1 MITSLFKKSTPI
13 NYAFIFLML
22 LFFFG
27 VYQFHQ
33 VESVFSIGFL
43 IKKALIITVLIAS
56 FFTANFIIKKN
67 GLSKDSAYMIL
78 YYLLLLLF
86 FPSVMNNLDLIIS
99 NFFIILALRR
109 LISLQSPKTPKE
121 KIFDASLWVFV
132 ASLFHFWS
140 ILFLIL
146 VFISILFH
154 TARDYRT
161 WFLPFI
167 AFFIATVIFILI
179 DLVFDKSLII
189 HLIENTSRDFQINYF
204 ANNYQNIAISIFATL
219 SLYFTFYL
227 VFTISN
233 RPIVLHSSYKKI
245 IAAFFIGIAVFLIS
259 PNKSNDILIFT
270 FTPLAFMITLFTE
283 TPQSK
288 VKSELTIAIVILSSL
303 FAFFSQL

>member
-13 NYAFIFLML
+13 NFAFIFLML

-33 VESVFSIGFL
+33 VGTNLSLGIFV
-43 IKKALIITVLIAS
+43 KKAIIIVAILAS

-78 YYLLLLLF
+78 FYLLTLLF
-86 FPSVMNNLDLIIS
+86 FPSVLNNLDLIVS
-99 NFFIILALRR
+99 NFFILLALRR
-109 LISLQSPKTPKE
+109 LISLQSPKFTKE

-132 ASLFHFWS
+132 ASIFHFWS
-140 ILFLIL
+140 ILFIIL
-146 VFISILFH
+146 VFIAILFH

-167 AFFIATVIFILI
+167 AFFIAITLFVLI
-179 DLVFDKSLII
+179 DLVFDRDIIPNLISS
-189 HLIENTSRDFQINYF
+189 TSSNFEIKYF
-204 ANNYQNIAISIFATL
+204 SNNYQNFALSLFGTI
-219 SLYFTFYL
+219 SLYFIVYT

-233 RPIVLHSSYKKI
+233 RPIILHSSYKKI
-245 IAAFFIGIAVFLIS
+245 IAAFFIGIAVFLVS

-270 FTPLAFMITLFTE
+270 FAPLAFMITLFTE

-288 VKSELTIAIVILSSL
+288 LKREISVSIIILSSL

>member
-27 VYQFHQ
+27 VYQFNQ
-33 VESVFSIGFL
+33 ISSIFSISFL
-43 IKKALIITVLIAS
+43 VKKAFIITALIAS

-78 YYLLLLLF
+78 FYLLLLLF
-86 FPSVMNNLDLIIS
+86 FPSVMNNFDLIIS

-109 LISLQSPKTPKE
+109 LISLQSPKSTKE
-121 KIFDASLWVFV
+121 KIFDASLWIFA

-140 ILFLIL
+140 ILFIIL

-167 AFFIATVIFILI
+167 AFFIATMIFILT
-179 DLVFDKSLII
+179 DLVFDKNIITNLIA
-189 HLIENTSRDFQINYF
+189 NTSRDFQINYF
-204 ANNYQNIAISIFATL
+204 ANNYQNIAISLFATI
-219 SLYFTFYL
+219 SLYFTFYV

-233 RPIVLHSSYKKI
+233 RPIILHSSYKKI

-270 FTPLAFMITLFTE
+270 FAPLAFMITLFTE

-288 VKSELTIAIVILSSL
+288 VKRELTVVIVVLSSL

>member
-13 NYAFIFLML
+13 NFAFIFLML

-33 VESVFSIGFL
+33 VGTILSLGFFL
-43 IKKALIITVLIAS
+43 KKAIIILAILAS

-78 YYLLLLLF
+78 YYLITLLF
-86 FPSVMNNLDLIIS
+86 FPSVLNNLELIIS
-99 NFFIILALRR
+99 NFFILLALRR
-109 LISLQSPKTPKE
+109 LISLQSPKFTKE

-132 ASLFHFWS
+132 ASIFHFWS
-140 ILFLIL
+140 ILFIIL
-146 VFISILFH
+146 VFIAILFH

-167 AFFIATVIFILI
+167 AFFIAIMIFVLI
-179 DLVFDKSLII
+179 DLVFDKNIIPNLIAST
-189 HLIENTSRDFQINYF
+189 TSNFEIKYF
-204 ANNYQNIAISIFATL
+204 SNNYQNFALSLFGTI
-219 SLYFTFYL
+219 SLYFIAYTVL
-227 VFTISN
+227 TISN
-233 RPIVLHSSYKKI
+233 RPIILHSSYKKI

-270 FTPLAFMITLFTE
+270 FAPLAFMLTLFTE

-288 VKSELTIAIVILSSL
+288 VKREITVSIIVLSGL

>member
-22 LFFFG
+22 LLFFG

-33 VESVFSIGFL
+33 VGSVFSIGFL
-43 IKKALIITVLIAS
+43 VKKVFIMLAIAAS

-67 GLSKDSAYMIL
+67 GLSKDSTYMIL
-78 YYLLLLLF
+78 FYLLLLLF
-86 FPSVMNNLDLIIS
+86 FPSIMNNFDLIIS
-99 NFFIILALRR
+99 NFFIILSLRR
-109 LISLQSPKTPKE
+109 LISLQSPKSPKE
-121 KIFDASLWVFV
+121 KIFDASLWIFA

-161 WFLPFI
+161 WFLPLI
-167 AFFIATVIFILI
+167 AFFTSSMIFILI
-179 DLVFDKSLII
+179 DLALHKNIIANLIS
-189 HLIENTSRDFQINYF
+189 NTSRDFEINYF
-204 ANNYQNIAISIFATL
+204 VNKYQNLAISLYATI
-219 SLYFTFYL
+219 SLYFTFYV
-227 VFTISN
+227 VFMISN
-233 RPIVLHSSYKKI
+233 RPIILHSSYKKI

-270 FTPLAFMITLFTE
+270 FAPLAFMITLFAE

-288 VKSELTIAIVILSSL
+288 VKRELTVSIVILSSL

>member
-22 LFFFG
+22 LLFFG
-27 VYQFHQ
+27 MYQFNQ
-33 VESVFSIGFL
+33 VGSVFSIGFF
-43 IKKALIITVLIAS
+43 IKKTIIIGVIVAS

-67 GLSKDSAYMIL
+67 GLSKDSAFMIL
-78 YYLLLLLF
+78 FYLLLLLF

-109 LISLQSPKTPKE
+109 LISLQSPKSLKE
-121 KIFDASLWVFV
+121 KIFDASLWIFV

-140 ILFLIL
+140 ILFVIL

-167 AFFIATVIFILI
+167 AFFASSMIFILI
-179 DLVFDKSLII
+179 DLVFDKNII
-189 HLIENTSRDFQINYF
+189 SDLIENTSRDFQINYF
-204 ANNYQNIAISIFATL
+204 TNNYQNIALSLFATI
-219 SLYFTFYL
+219 SLYFTFYV

-233 RPIVLHSSYKKI
+233 RPIILHSSYKKI
-245 IAAFFIGIAVFLIS
+245 LAAFFIGIAVFLIS

-270 FTPLAFMITLFTE
+270 FAPLAFMITLFTE

-288 VKSELTIAIVILSSL
+288 LKREISVSIIILSSL

>member
-1 MITSLFKKSTPI
+1 MITSFFKKSTPI
-13 NYAFIFLML
+13 NYALIFLML
-22 LFFFG
+22 LLFFG
-27 VYQFHQ
+27 IYQFNQ
-33 VESVFSIGFL
+33 VGNAFSTGFFV
-43 IKKALIITVLIAS
+43 KKTIIVVAIVAS
-56 FFTANFIIKKN
+56 FFTTNFIIKKN
-67 GLSKDSAYMIL
+67 GLSKDSAYTIL
-78 YYLLLLLF
+78 FYLLLLLF

-109 LISLQSPKTPKE
+109 LISLQSPKMQNE
-121 KIFDASLWVFV
+121 KIFDASLWIFV

-140 ILFLIL
+140 ILFIIL

-167 AFFIATVIFILI
+167 ALFASSVIFVLI
-179 DLVFDKSLII
+179 DLVLHKNTIANLIA
-189 HLIENTSRDFQINYF
+189 NSSMDFKINYF
-204 ANNYQNIAISIFATL
+204 VNNYQNIAISLFATI
-219 SLYFTFYL
+219 SLYFTVYV

-233 RPIVLHSSYKKI
+233 RPIILHSSYKKFV
-245 IAAFFIGIAVFLIS
+245 AAFFIGIAVFLIS

-270 FTPLAFMITLFTE
+270 FAPLAFMITLFTE

-288 VKSELTIAIVILSSL
+288 VKRELTIAIVILCSF

>member
-22 LFFFG
+22 LLFFG

-33 VESVFSIGFL
+33 VGSVFSIGFL
-43 IKKALIITVLIAS
+43 VKKVFIMFAIAAS

-67 GLSKDSAYMIL
+67 GLSKDSTYMIL
-78 YYLLLLLF
+78 FYLLLLLF
-86 FPSVMNNLDLIIS
+86 FPSIMNNFDLIIS
-99 NFFIILALRR
+99 NFFIILSLRR
-109 LISLQSPKTPKE
+109 LISLQSPKSPKE
-121 KIFDASLWVFV
+121 KIFDASLWIFA

-161 WFLPFI
+161 WFLPLI
-167 AFFIATVIFILI
+167 AFFTSSMIFILI
-179 DLVFDKSLII
+179 DLALHKNIIANLIA
-189 HLIENTSRDFQINYF
+189 NTSRDFEINYF
-204 ANNYQNIAISIFATL
+204 VNKYQNLAISLYATI
-219 SLYFTFYL
+219 SLYFTFYV

-233 RPIVLHSSYKKI
+233 RPIILHSSYKKI

-270 FTPLAFMITLFTE
+270 FAPLAFMITLFAE

-288 VKSELTIAIVILSSL
+288 VKRELTVSIVILSSL

>member
-1 MITSLFKKSTPI
+1 
-13 NYAFIFLML
+13 
-22 LFFFG
+22 

-33 VESVFSIGFL
+33 VGSVFSIGL
-43 IKKALIITVLIAS
+43 IFKKISIIVAIIAT

-78 YYLLLLLF
+78 FYLLLLLF
-86 FPSVMNNLDLIIS
+86 FPSVMNNLDLIVS

-109 LISLQSPKTPKE
+109 LVSLQSPKSPKE
-121 KIFDASLWVFV
+121 KIFDASLWIFM

-140 ILFLIL
+140 ILFIIL

-167 AFFIATVIFILI
+167 AFFISIVIIILF
-179 DLVFDKSLII
+179 DLVFHKNSISNLIT
-189 HLIENTSRDFQINYF
+189 NTSRDFEINYF
-204 ANNYQNIAISIFATL
+204 INNYQNLAISLFTMI
-219 SLYFTFYL
+219 SLYFTFYV

-233 RPIVLHSSYKKI
+233 RPIILHSSYKKI
-245 IAAFFIGIAVFLIS
+245 VAAFFIGIAVFLIS

-270 FTPLAFMITLFTE
+270 FAPLAFMITLFTE

-288 VKSELTIAIVILSSL
+288 VKRELTIAIVILCSF

>member
-27 VYQFHQ
+27 VYQFNQ
-33 VESVFSIGFL
+33 VGSVFSVGFF
-43 IKKALIITVLIAS
+43 IKKTIIIGVIVAS

-78 YYLLLLLF
+78 FYLLLLLF

-109 LISLQSPKTPKE
+109 LISLQSPKSLKE
-121 KIFDASLWVFV
+121 KIFDASLWIFV

-140 ILFLIL
+140 ILFVIL

-167 AFFIATVIFILI
+167 AFFASSMIFILI
-179 DLVFDKSLII
+179 DLFFDKNII
-189 HLIENTSRDFQINYF
+189 SDLIENTSRDFQINYF
-204 ANNYQNIAISIFATL
+204 TNNYQNIALSLFATI
-219 SLYFTFYL
+219 SLYFTVYV
-227 VFTISN
+227 VFTIPN
-233 RPIVLHSSYKKI
+233 RPIILHSSYKKI
-245 IAAFFIGIAVFLIS
+245 LAAFFIGIAVFLIS

-270 FTPLAFMITLFTE
+270 FAPLAFMITLFTE

-288 VKSELTIAIVILSSL
+288 LKREISVSIIILSSL

>member
-33 VESVFSIGFL
+33 VGSVFSIGFL
-43 IKKALIITVLIAS
+43 VKKAFIITALIAS

-78 YYLLLLLF
+78 FYLLLLLF
-86 FPSVMNNLDLIIS
+86 FPSVMNNFDLIIS
-99 NFFIILALRR
+99 NFFIILGLRR
-109 LISLQSPKTPKE
+109 LISLQSPKLPKE
-121 KIFDASLWVFV
+121 KIFDASLWIFM

-140 ILFLIL
+140 ILFIIL

-161 WFLPFI
+161 WFLPLI
-167 AFFIATVIFILI
+167 AFFGSVMIFILV
-179 DLVFDKSLII
+179 DLVFDKNIITNLIA
-189 HLIENTSRDFQINYF
+189 NTSRDFQINYF
-204 ANNYQNIAISIFATL
+204 TNNYQNIAISLFGTI
-219 SLYFTFYL
+219 SLYFTFYV

-233 RPIVLHSSYKKI
+233 RPIILHSSYKKI
-245 IAAFFIGIAVFLIS
+245 VAAFFIGIAVFLIS

-270 FTPLAFMITLFTE
+270 FAPLAFMITLFTE

-288 VKSELTIAIVILSSL
+288 VKRELTVALVVISSL

>member
-43 IKKALIITVLIAS
+43 VKKAFIITALIAS

-78 YYLLLLLF
+78 FYLLLLLF

-121 KIFDASLWVFV
+121 KIFDASLWVFA

-140 ILFLIL
+140 ILFIIL

-167 AFFIATVIFILI
+167 AFFIATMIFILT
-179 DLVFDKSLII
+179 DLVFDKSII
-189 HLIENTSRDFQINYF
+189 SNLVANTSRDFQINYF
-204 ANNYQNIAISIFATL
+204 ANNYQNIAISLFATI
-219 SLYFTFYL
+219 SLYFTFYV

-233 RPIVLHSSYKKI
+233 RPIILHSSHKKI

-270 FTPLAFMITLFTE
+270 FVPLAFMITLFTE

-288 VKSELTIAIVILSSL
+288 VKSEFTIAIVVLSSL
-303 FAFFSQL
+303 FAFLSQL